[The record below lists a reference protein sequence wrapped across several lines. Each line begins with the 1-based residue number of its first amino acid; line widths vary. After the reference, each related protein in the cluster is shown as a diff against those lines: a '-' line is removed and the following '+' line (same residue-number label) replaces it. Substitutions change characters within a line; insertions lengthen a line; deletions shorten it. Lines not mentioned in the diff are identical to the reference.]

1 MDRRTFLKAGAA
13 AGAAFAV
20 SGTRTFASEG
30 DSSVDV
36 LITEPLGTIAPEVYG
51 HFTEHLGAV
60 VYDGIWV
67 GEGSKI
73 PNTGGIRTALIERL
87 RQIAAPMVRW
97 PGGCFADSYDW
108 ADGTGTRSKRPA
120 RAGFWGDEPNSFG
133 TSEFVRF
140 CRLSQAEPYLAAN
153 VRSLPALAL
162 DHWIEYCN
170 APADSS
176 VLGRQ
181 RAQDGSPEPFNVRY
195 WGIGNES
202 WGCGGNFRP
211 EEYGEEFRRF
221 TTWLP
226 HYGEKPLQ
234 LIGSGPSADD
244 LDWTRRFFESTFSGK
259 RALSPKVM
267 AGWSVHY
274 YTWDLAR
281 GRTHD
286 WDAAKGDA
294 LKFDVVDWY
303 ELLREGDRLES
314 YLRQHWEIM
323 AEHDPSH
330 HIKLVVDEYGPW
342 YRPGTALDPSH
353 TLGQQVTLRDALLTA
368 LTLDTFNRH
377 PDKVSIAACAQLVN
391 CLNSLFFAHEDKFI
405 VTPNF
410 YVFEMYKT
418 HQGGRA
424 VRAEFSAPRVHYTR
438 DGAAADLWGLQGSAS
453 MNGQTLTL
461 TAVNPDVNSARE
473 TAIFVRDAQIASGKA
488 TILSA
493 TDLHAHNTFENPDGV
508 HSRTMNVSA
517 GGREVR
523 FTFPAASVTQ
533 LSLQLT

>member
-13 AGAAFAV
+13 AGVVLAV
-20 SGTRTFASEG
+20 SGTQSFGLAT
-30 DSSVDV
+30 DSRVDV
-36 LITEPLGTIAPEVYG
+36 LVNEPLGTIAPEVYG

-60 VYDGIWV
+60 IYDGIWV

-73 PNTGGIRTALIERL
+73 PNTGGIRTALIERM
-87 RQIAAPMVRW
+87 RQISAPMIRW

-108 ADGTGTRSKRPA
+108 ADGTGPRAKRPA

-133 TSEFVRF
+133 TTEFVRF
-140 CRLSQAEPYLAAN
+140 CRLCNAEPYLAAN
-153 VRSLPALAL
+153 VRSLPALAF

-170 APADSS
+170 APADKSA
-176 VLGRQ
+176 LARQ

-221 TTWLP
+221 TSWLP
-226 HYGEKPLQ
+226 KYGDKPLQ

-244 LDWTRRFFESTFSGK
+244 LDWTRRFFESTFSSK

-303 ELLREGDRLES
+303 ELLRQGDQLES
-314 YLRQHWEIM
+314 YLKQQWEIM
-323 AEHDPSH
+323 AEHDPEH
-330 HIKLVVDEYGPW
+330 HIRLVVDEYGSW
-342 YRPGTALDPSH
+342 YRPGTELELSH

-377 PDKVSIAACAQLVN
+377 PDKISIGACAQLVN
-391 CLNSLFFAHEDKFI
+391 CLNCLFFAHEDKFV

-410 YVFEMYKT
+410 YVFEMYKA
-418 HQGGRA
+418 HQGGKA
-424 VRAEFSAPRVHYTR
+424 VRAEFSAPRVRYTR
-438 DGAAADLWGLQGSAS
+438 DGAPADFWGLQGSAS
-453 MNGQTLTL
+453 LNGRTLTL
-461 TAVNPDVNSARE
+461 TAVNPDTSSPRE
-473 TAIFVRDAQIASGKA
+473 AIISVRGSRIASGKA
-488 TILSA
+488 TILSNA
-493 TDLHAHNTFENPDGV
+493 EIHAHNSFEHPDV
-508 HSRTMNVSA
+508 VQTRVM
-517 GGREVR
+517 EVR
-523 FTFPAASVTQ
+523 QSGADAQFTFPPASVTQ
-533 LSLQLT
+533 LTLQLS